1 MLRIARLSGTGI
13 LQIFIGT
20 ASWIGLV
27 RILATFGSTALAGYT
42 IGLRIIVFA
51 LLPSW
56 GMSNAAST
64 MVGQALGAG
73 KPDRAEKAV
82 WLAGFYNMCFL
93 GVVGLLFVL
102 FARPI
107 VSLFTSDPA
116 VAAYAVD
123 CLRIVAAGF
132 LFYAYGMVISA
143 SFNGA
148 GDTVSPTLL
157 NLFCFW
163 LFEIPVAYLLGTRLG
178 MGPRG
183 VFIAMALAF
192 SMLALASALVF
203 RRGKWKT
210 RVV

>member
-1 MLRIARLSGTGI
+1 MRIAKLSGTGI
-13 LQIFIGT
+13 LQVFIGT

-27 RILATFGSTALAGYT
+27 RILSTFGSQALAGYT

-64 MVGQALGAG
+64 MVGQALGAK

-93 GVVGLLFVL
+93 GAVGLLFVL
-102 FARPI
+102 FAPRI
-107 VSLFTSDPA
+107 VALFTQDA
-116 VAAYAVD
+116 QVAAYAID

-148 GDTVSPTLL
+148 GDTLSPTLI

-163 LFEIPVAYLLGTRLG
+163 LFEIPLAYLLARHYG

-183 VFIAMALAF
+183 VFIAMMLAF
-192 SMLALASALVF
+192 SMLAFASAVVF
-203 RRGKWKT
+203 RRGTWKT
-210 RVV
+210 RKV

>member
-1 MLRIARLSGTGI
+1 MPDANDPGLLSPP
-13 LQIFIGT
+13 Q
-20 ASWIGLV
+20 AS
-27 RILATFGSTALAGYT
+27 
-42 IGLRIIVFA
+42 
-51 LLPSW
+51 LLTDQYEVA
-56 GMSNAAST
+56 MAASYHRRG
-64 MVGQALGAG
+64 MNEPAIF
-73 KPDRAEKAV
+73 E
-82 WLAGFYNMCFL
+82 
-93 GVVGLLFVL
+93 L

-107 VSLFTSDPA
+107 VVLFTSDVA
-116 VAAYAVD
+116 VAAYAID

-163 LFEIPVAYLLGTRLG
+163 LFEIPVAYLLGIRMG

-183 VFIAMALAF
+183 AFIGMALAF
-192 SMLALASALVF
+192 SMLAFTSALVF
-203 RRGKWKT
+203 RRGRWKT

>member
-1 MLRIARLSGTGI
+1 
-13 LQIFIGT
+13 
-20 ASWIGLV
+20 
-27 RILATFGSTALAGYT
+27 
-42 IGLRIIVFA
+42 
-51 LLPSW
+51 
-56 GMSNAAST
+56 
-64 MVGQALGAG
+64 MVGQALGAR
-73 KPDRAEKAV
+73 KPERAEKAV

-93 GVVGLLFVL
+93 GVVGLLFEL
-102 FARPI
+102 FAGPI
-107 VSLFTSDPA
+107 VTLFTSDVA
-116 VAAYAVD
+116 VAAYAID

-163 LFEIPVAYLLGTRLG
+163 LFEIPVAYLLGIRMG

-183 VFIAMALAF
+183 AFIGMALAF
-192 SMLALASALVF
+192 SMLAFTSALVF
-203 RRGKWKT
+203 RRGRWKT